1 MTTKEFLE
9 NYNHSP
15 YSFDEI
21 VELLTNISDNKSL
34 SSLAKT
40 YLDIKEDIEMML
52 DDIGFEFG

>member
-15 YSFDEI
+15 CSFDEI
-21 VELLTNISDNKSL
+21 VELLTNISDSKSL

-52 DDIGFEFG
+52 DDIEFEFG